1 MQKVIVTE
9 EKSPIISR
17 RLRFGSS
24 FFFILVHSDNH
35 KSIRLDEMLGAEI
48 GAEVHDLPGP
58 EADEEP
64 GGADAE
70 PLDARVCALVG
81 VAELLLAA
89 AEVLH
94 LLDDLGG
101 ELLDAAQVGLG
112 GLELVVGLDGG
123 PVAGVGANLDVEL
136 DLAGGGGGAVG
147 WKRVSRLFLFPH

>member
-17 RLRFGSS
+17 ALRFRSS
-24 FFFILVHSDNH
+24 FFTLVHSRTFPRNTGVP
-35 KSIRLDEMLGAEI
+35 RLDEMLGAKV
-48 GAEVHDLPGP
+48 GAEVHDLPAP

-81 VAELLLAA
+81 VAELLLAG

-94 LLDDLGG
+94 LLDDLAG
-101 ELLDAAQVGLG
+101 ELLDAAQVGLD

-136 DLAGGGGGAVG
+136 NLAGGGGGAVG
-147 WKRVSRLFLFPH
+147 